1 MSFLFAKDPVPE
13 TSPSKPQTAILSAFA
28 GLLGL
33 LGIALYFT
41 GWIYRWT
48 YFSFFYLELAT
59 LNFPPQSFLMV
70 PIQVFLGSTQARLQT
85 LLAVAV
91 TIGLIWLSL
100 WIVQPASVITASP
113 HQRLMLSP
121 RESQAQTWLDRL
133 NRLWIL
139 QRLRSLLA
147 VVPDLLLRD
156 SIIVAWVLAGLF
168 WIAQVH
174 GLADARRDA
183 RINTS
188 ALPVVTIVS
197 NQYTPAFGRN
207 PTDLFTDP
215 SLQNVRII
223 GDLGLFEQQ
232 FQGKEINETGDTT
245 NPLVWRLLIADSGWL
260 YIFRSLSSDEDL
272 NKSPVVVA
280 LREGRPGEQMLIF
293 SSTPAPVKSSP

>member
-59 LNFPPQSFLMV
+59 LNFPPQSFLLV
-70 PIQVFLGSTQARLQT
+70 PIQVFLGNTPARLQT
-85 LLAVAV
+85 LIAIVV

-100 WIVQPASVITASP
+100 WIVQPAQAVSP
-113 HQRLMLSP
+113 QPRSMPSQREP
-121 RESQAQTWLDRL
+121 HTQGWLDKL

-139 QRLRSLLA
+139 QQLRSLLA
-147 VVPDLLLRD
+147 VVPNLLLRD
-156 SIIVAWVLAGLF
+156 AIIVAWVLAGLF
-168 WIAQVH
+168 WIAQAQ

-183 RINTS
+183 QIDTS
-188 ALPVVTIVS
+188 TLPVITIVS
-197 NQYTPAFGRN
+197 NQNTPAFGRN

-215 SLQNVRII
+215 SPQNFRII

-260 YIFRSLSSDEDL
+260 YIFRSLSAEADSQ
-272 NKSPVVVA
+272 KGPVVVA

-293 SSTPAPVKSSP
+293 SSTPAQVNPPP

>member
-1 MSFLFAKDPVPE
+1 MSFLSAKDPVPE

-48 YFSFFYLELAT
+48 YFSFYYLELAT
-59 LNFPPQSFLMV
+59 LNFPPQSFLLV
-70 PIQVFLGSTQARLQT
+70 PIQVFLGSIQARLQT
-85 LLAVAV
+85 LVAVAV

-113 HQRLMLSP
+113 QQRLVTSP
-121 RESQAQTWLDRL
+121 RESQAWLDRL

-139 QRLRSLLA
+139 QRLRSLLG
-147 VVPDLLLRD
+147 VVPGLLLRD

-168 WIAQVH
+168 WIAQVQ

-183 RINTS
+183 RIDTS

-197 NQYTPAFGRN
+197 NQSTPAFGRN

-215 SLQNVRII
+215 SLQNFRVI

-232 FQGKEINETGDTT
+232 FQGKEINETGDTAK
-245 NPLVWRLLIADSGWL
+245 PLVWRLLIADSGWL
-260 YIFRSLSSDEDL
+260 YIFRSLAADADPQ
-272 NKSPVVVA
+272 KSPVVVA

-293 SSTPAPVKSSP
+293 SSTPASVNPSP